1 MTMDDSINVGHPFY
15 FPTQTI
21 LVDDDPDFLEGV
33 SLMLDSRQSY
43 QLFQS
48 AHQAL
53 EQVNRAHQHVH
64 FLKRCYANYKTGPMV
79 SDSLSHIDIGRL
91 GHEIYNGDR
100 FMTASTVIVDYSMP
114 EMNGLEF
121 LSSLKNP
128 FIRKVLLT
136 GQGDMELAVKAFN
149 SQLIDQFIDKHDPR
163 LKQKLNAAIN
173 AFQDQYFRNS
183 FKLITDPILA
193 NNHEAFLVNAEFQ
206 RFFHA
211 LREKRD
217 IVEYYMTDIPY
228 AGFLLVS
235 GEGERYYLLIHT
247 EQDLARHISALEAA
261 DAPAS
266 LLEQVRK
273 GERLPDYDDQQEGL
287 DLARDI
293 LPDWDSHY
301 HPGFIIGAGPRYFTT
316 MVPAEY
322 LEGPLQP
329 IIPYNSF
336 LESSFTLNEVVH

>member
-1 MTMDDSINVGHPFY
+1 MDEQISIGHPFY

-53 EQVNRAHQHVH
+53 EEVNRAHRHVH

-79 SDSLSHIDIGRL
+79 SDSLSHIDIGGL
-91 GHEIYNGDR
+91 GFETYNGDR
-100 FMTASTVIVDYSMP
+100 FLTASTVVVDYSMP

-121 LSSLKNP
+121 LSALKNP

-136 GQGDMELAVKAFN
+136 GQGDMELAITAFN
-149 SQLIDQFIDKHDPR
+149 SQLIDQFIDKHDPH
-163 LKQKLNAAIN
+163 LKHKLNAAIST
-173 AFQDQYFRNS
+173 FQDQYFRNS

-193 NNHEAFLVNAEFQ
+193 NNHEAFLVSTDFQ
-206 RFFHA
+206 RFFHE
-211 LREKRD
+211 LRKQRD

-235 GEGERYYLLIHT
+235 GEGQRHYLLIRT
-247 EQDLARHISALEAA
+247 EAELKRHILALEAA
-261 DAPAS
+261 EAPTA

-273 GERLPDYDDQQEGL
+273 GELLPDYDDQQEDL
-287 DLARDI
+287 DIARDI
-293 LPDWDSHY
+293 LPDWSSHY
-301 HPGFIIGAGPRYFTT
+301 HPGTITGQHNPYFTT
-316 MVPAEY
+316 LLSAEY
-322 LEGPLQP
+322 LDGPLQS

-336 LESSFTLNEVVH
+336 LQSSFSFNDVLH